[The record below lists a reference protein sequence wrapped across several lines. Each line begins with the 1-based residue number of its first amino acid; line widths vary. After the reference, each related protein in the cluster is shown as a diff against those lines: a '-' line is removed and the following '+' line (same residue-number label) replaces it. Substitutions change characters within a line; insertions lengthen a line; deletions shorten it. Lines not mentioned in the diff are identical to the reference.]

1 MAFAASTRDDLLFLD
16 EAIAI
21 ATGANRAEGYTPF
34 GAVVV
39 LDSAIVGR
47 GASEVV
53 RLHDATAHAEVM
65 ALRDAGRK
73 LTHHRIDGGIL
84 YASAEPC
91 PLCLTACYWAGITR
105 LVYAATVA
113 DSAAFGF
120 QDEFYYQ
127 QLTLASADRT
137 VLDEVRVSGIQ
148 RTRAVRALSAWKR
161 QLSPQ
166 G

>member
-1 MAFAASTRDDLLFLD
+1 MVFTTATQEDFEFLN

-21 ATGANRAEGYTPF
+21 AGEAKWAAGYTPF

-39 LDSAIVGR
+39 LSGAIVGR

-53 RLHDATAHAEVM
+53 RLNDATAHAEVM
-65 ALRDAGRK
+65 ALREAGRK
-73 LTHHRIDGGIL
+73 LADHRIGGGVM

-113 DSAAFGF
+113 DSAAVGF
-120 QDEFYYQ
+120 EDQFYYQ
-127 QLTLASADRT
+127 QLALASADRT
-137 VLDEVRVSGIQ
+137 VLDEVRGGGDH
-148 RTRAVRALSAWKR
+148 RGRAVEALAAWKR
-161 QLSPQ
+161 QLSS
-166 G
+166 